1 MKLTRLLKTNSSQCD
16 SLKLLQRT
24 AFSLDGFLNPNNLK
38 ILRTFIITP
47 TAKRVKPIQS
57 CGVRQSESVHTMER
71 NPAWTWAIRDF
82 SSFCGRVGT
91 PNKQIKKSKI
101 FICQCRRPNSFF
113 SSLFYSTNSSKMANV
128 SAILKDQSA
137 LQVTKPAR
145 KKAPKISELGKT
157 VQMDNVVA
165 YAMAEEVDLESL
177 ELHLINQGLYKI
189 GQMPQDVINAL
200 HVRGKYNVDQK
211 PKEIFVFRDGS
222 VVFWCVPEIERGA
235 FMKMLSKYS
244 VAPYLKSLVIYER
257 EEMDIKFTNGKSG
270 LVGEKIHLRQSLDDR
285 LNGTRKE
292 EKGQEKVL
300 ESHKGKERE
309 EEEFHRLL
317 EMYTFSN
324 AMSQSVKLAI
334 WEASLS
340 KFVSSIVSVTDD
352 LRHGNKIRMS
362 RKQVLMK
369 TGELFSLRHL
379 INLSSDLLDTPD
391 FYWDRGTLEPLYQ
404 SLFNHLNIAR
414 RTRVMNEKLSHCCEL
429 TELLSTQLND
439 AHHTR
444 LEIMIIVLIMVEVV
458 FECIHYAER
467 YLKSNGSDSSILAA
481 SSSEV

>member
-1 MKLTRLLKTNSSQCD
+1 
-16 SLKLLQRT
+16 
-24 AFSLDGFLNPNNLK
+24 
-38 ILRTFIITP
+38 
-47 TAKRVKPIQS
+47 
-57 CGVRQSESVHTMER
+57 
-71 NPAWTWAIRDF
+71 
-82 SSFCGRVGT
+82 
-91 PNKQIKKSKI
+91 
-101 FICQCRRPNSFF
+101 
-113 SSLFYSTNSSKMANV
+113 MANV
-128 SAILKDQSA
+128 SAILKNHSA

-157 VQMDNVVA
+157 AQMDNVVA
-165 YAMAEEVDLESL
+165 YAIAEEVNLEGL
-177 ELHLINQGLYKI
+177 EVHLINQGLYRI
-189 GQMPQDVINAL
+189 GQMPQDVTNAL

-244 VAPYLKSLVIYER
+244 VAPYVTSLVIYER
-257 EEMDIKFTNGKSG
+257 EELDIKFTSGKSG
-270 LVGEKIHLRQSLDDR
+270 LVGEKIHLRQPLDYRVERRVKGEKVQEHHTNKDEW
-285 LNGTRKE
+285 LKRKE
-292 EKGQEKVL
+292 K
-300 ESHKGKERE
+300 
-309 EEEFHRLL
+309 EEEFQRLL

-324 AMSQSVKLAI
+324 ALSQSVKLAI

-340 KFVSSIVSVTDD
+340 KFVISIISVTDD

-391 FYWDRGTLEPLYQ
+391 FYWDRGVLEPLYQ

-414 RTRVMNEKLSHCCEL
+414 RTKVMNEKLSHCCEL

-458 FECIHYAER
+458 FECIHYTER
-467 YLKSNGSDSSILAA
+467 YLKSKTSEDSVRIATA
-481 SSSEV
+481 SEA